1 MPRLPIVS
9 GDEFAR
15 AMMRAG
21 FEHLRTRG
29 SHMIMRNPRGVV
41 ISVPRHSDM
50 PRGLMSALLRDAGVS
65 RDDFLR
71 YLRSR

>member
-21 FEHLRTRG
+21 FEHLRTKG
-29 SHMIMRNPRGVV
+29 SHMILRHPSGVG
-41 ISVPRHSDM
+41 ISVPRHSDL

-65 RDDFLR
+65 RDEFVR
-71 YLRSR
+71 YLRQR